1 MPREPILSADS
12 LRDAQRSDPPS
23 REALAKLR
31 DDEIALRPRHM
42 SDMVGQ
48 HKVAERLAI
57 AVDAA
62 HKRKEPL
69 GHILLDGPPGLGKT
83 TFATCIPRDL
93 GVALQIASGAALAA
107 PKDLLPYLTNAEEG
121 SILFIDEIHRLPKAV
136 EEFMYPAMEDFR
148 VDIILG
154 EGAGARTVNMKLRP
168 FTVIGATTRTG
179 LLSAPLRDRF
189 QIREHLE
196 FYRIEE
202 LAEIVRRNAAKLRV
216 DIEDAAAKKI
226 AHCSRGTPRLAN
238 NRLRWVR
245 DYSTSKA
252 GGHITLAIAEAALQM
267 LGIDEQGLDSQD
279 RKYME
284 TIARVFHGGPAG
296 VEAIAHTMNAALDTL
311 VDEVE
316 PFLLRSEF
324 VVRTPRG
331 RKLTAKSYEH
341 LGATAPDDASVART
355 GHSPQEDTFP
365 LFD

>member
-1 MPREPILSADS
+1 MPREPILSAES
-12 LRDAQRSDPPS
+12 LREAKQAVPTS

-31 DDEIALRPRHM
+31 DDEIALRPKRM

-48 HKVAERLAI
+48 LKVAERLVI

-62 HKRKEPL
+62 RKRKEPL

-83 TFATCIPRDL
+83 TFATCIPREL

-148 VDIILG
+148 VDITLG

-168 FTVIGATTRTG
+168 FTVIGATTRSG

-196 FYRIEE
+196 FYSVEE
-202 LAEIVRRNAAKLRV
+202 LTEIVRRNASKLRV
-216 DIEDAAAKKI
+216 EIEDPAASKI
-226 AHCSRGTPRLAN
+226 AHCSRGTPRIAN

-245 DYSTSKA
+245 DYATSKA
-252 GGHITLAIAEAALQM
+252 EGHITLAIADAALNM
-267 LGIDEQGLDSQD
+267 LGIDKLGLDPQD

-316 PFLLRSEF
+316 PFLLRSEL

-331 RKLTAKSYEH
+331 RKLTAKAYEH
-341 LGATAPDDASVART
+341 LGVAIPPDNE
-355 GHSPQEDTFP
+355 PNLP
-365 LFD
+365 LFK